1 MAGWQGFAAFARP
14 GFPLWGRHDFQVLSC
29 NLPGHGRP
37 VALVNVGATA
47 GIRRD
52 RFVVLFLVMLT
63 AAAGNTAMQSV
74 MPTIG
79 RALDIPDFWVSLAYS
94 WSALLWVM
102 LAPYWARQS
111 DRRGR
116 KPLMLLGTMGFITS
130 MATCGLILWAGLA
143 GLMLPATTFIIFAI
157 ARSLYGG
164 FGSAS
169 PPAVQAYVA
178 ARTDRENRTAALSVI
193 ASSFGLG
200 TIIGPALAPS
210 FVLPVVGLAGPLL
223 VFAGIG
229 IAVWLS
235 VYFLLPND
243 TPRHKARGSIA
254 SEPSIGGFSGASA
267 IASDDEEDEEGRS
280 GERLRWRDPRIAPW
294 LLIGVLGGH
303 GHAAILGVIGFLVI
317 DRLGLPLNE
326 AQQAIGIV
334 LMASAGATLL
344 AQWGLIPQMKVAP
357 KRLVMWGFLLGAAGC
372 MLTATLTT
380 LHGLTLG
387 FAIASL
393 GMGLFRPG
401 FTSGASLAVSRAE
414 QGQVAGM
421 VASVNGMAFIA
432 APAIGVLIYGA
443 WMPLPFLLCGALFL
457 LLTVWA
463 GFRLEEE

>member
-1 MAGWQGFAAFARP
+1 MAK
-14 GFPLWGRHDFQVLSC
+14 
-29 NLPGHGRP
+29 
-37 VALVNVGATA
+37 ATSL

-79 RALDIPDFWVSLAYS
+79 RALDIPDFWVSLAYT
-94 WSALLWVM
+94 WSALLWVL

-116 KPLMLLGTMGFITS
+116 KPLMLLGTLGFISS
-130 MATCGLILWAGLA
+130 MAICGVILWAGLE
-143 GLMLPATTFIIFAI
+143 GWLLPTTTFIIFAI

-164 FGSAS
+164 FGSAA

-178 ARTDRENRTAALSVI
+178 ARTDRENRTAALSII

-223 VFAGIG
+223 VFAVIG
-229 IAVWLS
+229 VCVWLA
-235 VYFLLPND
+235 VTILLPND
-243 TPRHKARGSIA
+243 MPRHKARGSIS
-254 SEPSIGGFSGASA
+254 SEPSIGGLSGASA
-267 IASDDEEDEEGRS
+267 LSDEDEDEEDIDRPTDK
-280 GERLRWRDPRIAPW
+280 RLRWKDPRILPW
-294 LLIGVLGGH
+294 LLIGILGGH
-303 GHAAILGVIGFLVI
+303 GHAAFLGVIGFLVI
-317 DRLGLPLNE
+317 DRLGVPLDE

-334 LMASAGATLL
+334 LMAGAGATLL
-344 AQWGLIPQMKVAP
+344 AQWGLIPQLKAPP
-357 KRLVMWGFLLGAAGC
+357 KRLVIWGFVLGAVGC
-372 MLTATLTT
+372 LITGFTTT
-380 LHGLTLG
+380 LHGITLG

-401 FTSGASLAVSRAE
+401 FTSGASLAVSRGE

-432 APAIGVLIYGA
+432 APAVGVLIYGVS
-443 WMPLPFLLCGALFL
+443 MPLPFVICAATFALLCIWSA
-457 LLTVWA
+457 
-463 GFRLEEE
+463 FRLEEEEV

>member
-1 MAGWQGFAAFARP
+1 VRRDGKVLLLSP
-14 GFPLWGRHDFQVLSC
+14 GGASRYGIGYDFPFFPR
-29 NLPGHGRP
+29 NLPGNAASEPGMS
-37 VALVNVGATA
+37 VGTTV

-79 RALDIPDFWVSLAYS
+79 RALAIPDFWVSLAYS
-94 WSALLWVM
+94 WSALLWVL

-130 MATCGLILWAGLA
+130 MVICGLILWAGLE
-143 GLMLPATTFIIFAI
+143 GLLLPATTFIIFAI
-157 ARSLYGG
+157 ARSIYGG

-178 ARTDRENRTAALSVI
+178 ARTDRENRTAALSII

-223 VFAGIG
+223 VFAVIG

-235 VYFLLPND
+235 VTFLLPND

-254 SEPSIGGFSGASA
+254 SEPSIGGLSGASA
-267 IASDDEEDEEGRS
+267 IASDDDDEEDGIA
-280 GERLRWRDPRIAPW
+280 ERLRWRDKRIAPW

-317 DRLGLPLNE
+317 DRLGLSLHE
-326 AQQAIGIV
+326 SQQAIGIV

-344 AQWGLIPQMKVAP
+344 AQWGLIPQMKAPP
-357 KRLVMWGFLLGAAGC
+357 KRLVIWGFLLGAAGC
-372 MLTATLTT
+372 AVTAFMTT

-432 APAIGVLIYGA
+432 APAIGVLIYGVS
-443 WMPLPFLLCGALFL
+443 MPLPFLVCTGLFL
-457 LLTVWA
+457 LLTLWSA
-463 GFRLEEE
+463 FRLEEE

>member
-1 MAGWQGFAAFARP
+1 MAGSG
-14 GFPLWGRHDFQVLSC
+14 PLQ
-29 NLPGHGRP
+29 
-37 VALVNVGATA
+37 
-47 GIRRD
+47 IRRD

-79 RALDIPDFWVSLAYS
+79 RALDIPDFWVSLAYT
-94 WSALLWVM
+94 WSALLWVL

-116 KPLMLLGTMGFITS
+116 KPLMLLGTLGFIAS
-130 MATCGLILWAGLA
+130 MAICGAILWVGLIGWL
-143 GLMLPATTFIIFAI
+143 LPVTTFIIFAL

-164 FGSAS
+164 FGSAA

-200 TIIGPALAPS
+200 TILGPALAPA
-210 FVLPVVGLAGPLL
+210 FVFPVAGGLAGPLL
-223 VFAGIG
+223 VFALLGCI
-229 IAVWLS
+229 VWLA
-235 VYFLLPND
+235 VALLLPND
-243 TPRHKARGSIA
+243 TPKHEARGTIS
-254 SEPSIGGFSGASA
+254 SEPSIGGLSGTTAP
-267 IASDDEEDEEGRS
+267 SDDPEDQELPLP
-280 GERLRWRDPRIAPW
+280 GERLRWRDRRVLPW
-294 LLIGVLGGH
+294 LIVGVIGGH

-317 DRLGLPLNE
+317 DRLSVPLAE

-334 LMASAGATLL
+334 LMAGAGATLL
-344 AQWGLIPQMKVAP
+344 AQWGLIPQMKVPP
-357 KRLVMWGFLLGAAGC
+357 KRLIIWGFILGAVGC
-372 MLTATLTT
+372 VLTGFATT
-380 LHGLTLG
+380 LHAMTLG
-387 FAIASL
+387 FAITSL

-432 APAIGVLIYGA
+432 APALGVLIYGA
-443 WMPLPFLLCGALFL
+443 WMPLPFLVSAALFA
-457 LLTVWA
+457 LLTIWA
-463 GFRLEEE
+463 AVKLEN